1 MVVAV
6 GVSVKITVAIRRTN
20 AFSLSFVCTNIRKI
34 ISLIGRIL
42 NQQAD
47 VGWFGVVVGVG

>member
-1 MVVAV
+1 MVAV
-6 GVSVKITVAIRRTN
+6 DVSVKITVAIRRTN
-20 AFSLSFVCTNIRKI
+20 AFSLSYVCTNIRKI

-47 VGWFGVVVGVG
+47 GWFGLMVVVRAG